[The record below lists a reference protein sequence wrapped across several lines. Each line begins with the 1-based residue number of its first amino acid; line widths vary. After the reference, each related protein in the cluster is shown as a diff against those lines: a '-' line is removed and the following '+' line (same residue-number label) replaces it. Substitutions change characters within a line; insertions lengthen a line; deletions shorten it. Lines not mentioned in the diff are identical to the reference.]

1 MEILAF
7 GVFLLCFRNWWV
19 AGVFGP
25 SDTNHPNY
33 TEHDLT
39 HFYQR
44 TKIILTG
51 VDHGNPSFTTFVF
64 LLGTLLALLALVWR
78 PKFLQNYPMA
88 IGLALIGLFLPY
100 WFVANWGYAPRLQHA
115 SVYAGH
121 NFFDACGGC
130 FFLNIFKE

>member
-1 MEILAF
+1 MGILAF

-33 TEHDLT
+33 TGQDLT

-44 TKIILTG
+44 TKIILIG
-51 VDHGNPSFTTFVF
+51 VDHGNPSLTTFV
-64 LLGTLLALLALVWR
+64 LLPGTLLALLALVWR
-78 PKFLQNYPMA
+78 PKFSQNYPMA

-115 SVYAGH
+115 SVSAGH
-121 NFFDACGGC
+121 NFFDACGG
-130 FFLNIFKE
+130 FFLKYF